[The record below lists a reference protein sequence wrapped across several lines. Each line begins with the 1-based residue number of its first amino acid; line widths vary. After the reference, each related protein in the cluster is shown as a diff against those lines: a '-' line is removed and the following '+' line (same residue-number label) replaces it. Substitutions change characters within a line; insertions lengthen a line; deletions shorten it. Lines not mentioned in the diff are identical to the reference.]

1 MSSWKWQKAR
11 IILCRVPELRGAEI
25 WVEMGRPEILDTHE
39 IETFKPAKAASYRTN
54 IDADDKKFRDQ
65 RMTVQRSQ
73 VELLCRGENDFAEEV
88 ERVTYAD
95 FLKERQQAINLER
108 EPKLDG

>member
-1 MSSWKWQKAR
+1 M
-11 IILCRVPELRGAEI
+11 RGAEI
-25 WVEMGRPEILDTHE
+25 WVELGKPEVARTHPINNPDRPESCAT
-39 IETFKPAKAASYRTN
+39 YRTN
-54 IDADDKKFRDQ
+54 LDVADRRFKDQ
-65 RMTVQRSQ
+65 QMRVNKAQ

-95 FLKERQQAINLER
+95 FLKQRQQAINLER